1 MTATKIALICNYTSG
16 RGQGEGVAASLR
28 SHGAE
33 VEAFG
38 IGDTDAAIEYG
49 PDRLVV
55 AGGDGSIAPSALA
68 AGRAGISL
76 AVVPVGTANDFARA
90 HELPRKVELAAELAA
105 TGERSEPLEIGL
117 MADRPFVNVASI
129 GLSPAAA
136 REAVGMKKLLGPVAY
151 AVGALRAGA
160 RTHPVSCEVVCDDEE
175 IFAGEAWQ
183 VTIACSGAFGGGSS
197 FDADP
202 SDGMLDAVAIPA
214 GSRVR
219 LARRAFGMR
228 TGRIGLQQGVETT
241 RCRNV
246 KLDVAGWA
254 NFNVDG
260 ELVRSRSCEF
270 SVRNGFFKLIV
281 PQTYSR

>member
-1 MTATKIALICNYTSG
+1 MPATKIALICNTASG
-16 RGQGEGVAASLR
+16 RGQGEGVSDRLR

-33 VEAFG
+33 VETFQIDETA
-38 IGDTDAAIEYG
+38 DAIRFG

-55 AGGDGSIAPSALA
+55 AGGDGSIAPSAQA
-68 AGRAGISL
+68 AGRAGVPI

-90 HELPRKVELAAELAA
+90 HELPRKFEEACELAA
-105 TGERSEPLEIGL
+105 TGERSEPLEIGW
-117 MADRPFVNVASI
+117 MDDRPFVNVASI

-136 REAVGMKKLLGPVAY
+136 REAVGMKKVLGPVAY
-151 AVGALRAGA
+151 GVGAIRAGV
-160 RTHPVSCEVVCDDEE
+160 RGHPVSCELVCDGEE

-197 FDADP
+197 VDADP
-202 SDGMLDAVAIPA
+202 SDGRLDAVAIPA

-241 RCRNV
+241 RCKHV
-246 KLDVAGWA
+246 HLDVAGWA

-270 SVRNGFFKLIV
+270 RVRDDFFRLIV
-281 PQTYSR
+281 P